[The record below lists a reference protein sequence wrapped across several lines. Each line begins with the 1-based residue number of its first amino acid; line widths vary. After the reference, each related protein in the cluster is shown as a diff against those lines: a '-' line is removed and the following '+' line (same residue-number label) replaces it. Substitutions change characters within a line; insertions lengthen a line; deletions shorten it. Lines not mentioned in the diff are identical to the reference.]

1 MVYAVGDKHQ
11 ESFVISEEVVA
22 KFAEFS
28 QDYNPMHMDG
38 DSTKSHGYARR
49 VAHGVIQLSY
59 ISKVIGMDFP
69 GKGAMWM
76 NQTVD
81 WLSPVFINDEID
93 VVLTIKEYSESA
105 NLLTLLTEIFNQNEQ
120 KVMTGLAQVKMT
132 TAISVNLK
140 KPVKLSNLID
150 SENILSQKKSSDKKV
165 ALITGASREI
175 GEEIVKKLAQ
185 ENYAVIVNYKK
196 NKNMADNV
204 VNAIISAGGEA
215 ISICADMS
223 NDVEVE
229 SMAGTILEKWGRCDI
244 VIHGASPPIK
254 FIKAEEANYND
265 VGIYLEI
272 YLAGAMSLVNLF
284 SSHMKDN
291 QFGRFIFLGT
301 SYLYATPPRGMA
313 AYVSAKEA
321 LWGYT
326 KALSSEIAHNGITV
340 NMVSPSLTITDLTND
355 IPARIKEVEAFK
367 NPTRRL
373 VTTIDI
379 ASQVAHLCS
388 EESSYINGI
397 NLPITAAPV

>member
-1 MVYAVGDKHQ
+1 
-11 ESFVISEEVVA
+11 
-22 KFAEFS
+22 
-28 QDYNPMHMDG
+28 
-38 DSTKSHGYARR
+38 
-49 VAHGVIQLSY
+49 
-59 ISKVIGMDFP
+59 
-69 GKGAMWM
+69 
-76 NQTVD
+76 
-81 WLSPVFINDEID
+81 VFINDEID

-105 NLLTLLTEIFNQNEQ
+105 NLLTLSTEIFNQNKQ
-120 KVMTGLAQVKMT
+120 KIMTGLAQVKMT

-140 KPVKLSNLID
+140 KPVKLSNSID
-150 SENILSQKKSSDKKV
+150 SENIPSKKKSLDKKV
-165 ALITGASREI
+165 ALVTGSSRGI

-185 ENYAVIVNYKK
+185 ENYAVIVNYKN

-204 VNAIISAGGEA
+204 VDAIISAGGEA

-223 NDVEVE
+223 NGAEVE

-244 VIHGASPPIK
+244 VIHGASPSIK
-254 FIKAEEANYND
+254 PIKAEETNYKD
-265 VGIYLEI
+265 VGVYLEI
-272 YLAGAMSLVNLF
+272 YLKGAISLVNLF
-284 SSHMKDN
+284 LPYMKDN

-301 SYLYATPPRGMA
+301 SSLYATPPRGMA

-326 KALSSEIAHNGITV
+326 KALSSEIAYNGITV

-379 ASQVAHLCS
+379 ASQVVHLCS

>member
-59 ISKVIGMDFP
+59 ISKVIGMVFP

-76 NQTVD
+76 NQTID

-93 VVLTIKEYSESA
+93 IVLTIKEYSESA
-105 NLLTLLTEIFNQNEQ
+105 NLLTLSTEIFNQNKQ

-132 TAISVNLK
+132 IAISVNLK

-321 LWGYT
+321 LWVYT

>member
-1 MVYAVGDKHQ
+1 
-11 ESFVISEEVVA
+11 
-22 KFAEFS
+22 
-28 QDYNPMHMDG
+28 
-38 DSTKSHGYARR
+38 
-49 VAHGVIQLSY
+49 
-59 ISKVIGMDFP
+59 MDFP

-140 KPVKLSNLID
+140 KPVKLSNSID

-165 ALITGASREI
+165 ALVTGASRGI
-175 GEEIVKKLAQ
+175 GEEIVKKLAK

-204 VNAIISAGGEA
+204 VNAIISSGGEA

-223 NDVEVE
+223 NGAEVD

-244 VIHGASPPIK
+244 VIHGASPSIK
-254 FIKAEEANYND
+254 PIKAEEINYKD
-265 VGIYLEI
+265 VGVYLEI
-272 YLAGAMSLVNLF
+272 YLKGAISLVNLF
-284 SSHMKDN
+284 SPYMKDN

-379 ASQVAHLCS
+379 ASQVVHLCS
-388 EESSYINGI
+388 EDSSYINGI

>member
-59 ISKVIGMDFP
+59 ISKVIGMVFP

-76 NQTVD
+76 NQTID

-93 VVLTIKEYSESA
+93 IVLTIKEYSESA
-105 NLLTLLTEIFNQNEQ
+105 NLLTLSTEIFNQNKQ

-132 TAISVNLK
+132 IAISVNLK

-321 LWGYT
+321 LWVYT

-379 ASQVAHLCS
+379 ASQVVHLCS

>member
-59 ISKVIGMDFP
+59 ISKVIGMVFP

-76 NQTVD
+76 NQTID

-93 VVLTIKEYSESA
+93 IVLTIKEYSESA
-105 NLLTLLTEIFNQNEQ
+105 NLLTLSTEIFNQNKQ

-132 TAISVNLK
+132 IAISVNLK

-223 NDVEVE
+223 NGAEVD

-321 LWGYT
+321 LWVYT

>member
-38 DSTKSHGYARR
+38 DFTKSHGYARR

-140 KPVKLSNLID
+140 KPVKLSNSID

-165 ALITGASREI
+165 ALVTGASRGI
-175 GEEIVKKLAQ
+175 GEEIVKKLAK

-223 NDVEVE
+223 NGAEVD

-244 VIHGASPPIK
+244 VIHGASPSIK
-254 FIKAEEANYND
+254 PIKAEEINYKD
-265 VGIYLEI
+265 VGVYLEI
-272 YLAGAMSLVNLF
+272 YLKGAISLVNLF
-284 SSHMKDN
+284 SPYMKDN

>member
-1 MVYAVGDKHQ
+1 MAYAVGDKHQ

-59 ISKVIGMDFP
+59 ISKVIGMVFP

-81 WLSPVFINDEID
+81 WLYPVFINDEIN

-105 NLLTLLTEIFNQNEQ
+105 NLLTLSTEIFNQNKQ

-132 TAISVNLK
+132 IAISVNLK

-321 LWGYT
+321 LWVYT

-379 ASQVAHLCS
+379 ASQVVHLCS
-388 EESSYINGI
+388 EDSSYINGI

>member
-59 ISKVIGMDFP
+59 ISKVIGMVFP

-76 NQTVD
+76 NQTID

-93 VVLTIKEYSESA
+93 IVLTIKEYSESA
-105 NLLTLLTEIFNQNEQ
+105 NLLTLSTEIFNQNKQ

-132 TAISVNLK
+132 IAISVNLK

-272 YLAGAMSLVNLF
+272 YLAGAMSLVNLL

-321 LWGYT
+321 LWVYT

>member
-1 MVYAVGDKHQ
+1 MLYAVGDKHQ

-28 QDYNPMHMDG
+28 QDYNPMHMDR
-38 DSTKSHGYARR
+38 DFAKSHGYARR
-49 VAHGVIQLSY
+49 VAHGIIQLSY

-105 NLLTLLTEIFNQNEQ
+105 NLLTLSTEIFNQNKQ
-120 KVMTGLAQVKMT
+120 KIMTGLAQVKMT

-140 KPVKLSNLID
+140 KPVKLSNSID
-150 SENILSQKKSSDKKV
+150 SENIPSKKKSLDKKV
-165 ALITGASREI
+165 ALVTGASRGI

-204 VNAIISAGGEA
+204 VNTIISAGGEA

-223 NDVEVE
+223 NEAAVE
-229 SMAGTILEKWGRCDI
+229 SMAGTILEKWGRCDV

-254 FIKAEEANYND
+254 FIKAEKANYND

-272 YLAGAMSLVNLF
+272 YLKGAMSLVNLF
-284 SSHMKDN
+284 SPYMKGN

-326 KALSSEIAHNGITV
+326 KALSSEIAYNGITV

-379 ASQVAHLCS
+379 ASQVVHLCS
-388 EESSYINGI
+388 EDSSYINGI
-397 NLPITAAPV
+397 NLPITATPV

>member
-1 MVYAVGDKHQ
+1 MAYAVGDKHQ

-59 ISKVIGMDFP
+59 ISKVIGMVFP

-81 WLSPVFINDEID
+81 WLYPVFINDEIN

-105 NLLTLLTEIFNQNEQ
+105 NLLTLSTEIFNQNKQ

-132 TAISVNLK
+132 IAISVNLK

-321 LWGYT
+321 LWDYT